1 MNKYRLQIKHHS
13 EIFASR
19 ELAVEYINNNF
30 KNNSL
35 IAEPSLFLYGEKDTN
50 KPNAIIAL
58 GAGENKVS
66 IIDIN
71 NVEEGISKLEN
82 LTELQQHEVEIIQN
96 DLQSLINA
104 CGLSFD
110 IDKNNNRISYTPNID
125 DAIIRKAK
133 DIAEAISILSTH
145 VQTELKKNTISVED
159 SHTLTL
165 GVTHNEE
172 GTVVDGNVK
181 ISTHGISDESDVND
195 NIIIVKEDGL
205 YAAADLDYDP
215 IKRTLTFTT
224 SGIKNTSMKDDAKK
238 KVFELGEHTVYT
250 PQNDG
255 HNVELI
261 VNKIDSFNSN
271 ISADV
276 KLSEDINNILVKKDG
291 KLLAEGISNNIKHN
305 DTTVADALNLNTN
318 NINVL
323 SKGLEDEIAR
333 AVVAESELGNN
344 IDVITKDVAS
354 NNTYIANV
362 EGNLS
367 NYKGEVELKFAD
379 QNQKLQ
385 EYINNNT
392 IQGVGTNTIIIESQ
406 KGVND
411 KGYQIKGDVLLSND
425 KSIIVSEG
433 GLSANINVK
442 VDAHNNKLIV
452 NIGDKVIEQ
461 DLPGV
466 NLIESIVYDQ
476 KAHTIVIT
484 FSNGKVATIPV
495 DDLLEDFT
503 FNNISEE
510 PVALETSNNTDG
522 SVNVAARLK
531 LRSEDNILA
540 VENGLLYASKSAI
553 DNAISVETS
562 RAQSKENEIITKIDT
577 AVADLFVNIQS
588 NSNLINT
595 ESERAKLA
603 ESEIE
608 KSLAESNIL
617 YSTEIGNLN
626 TKVSK
631 TEENINTNTTRINEI
646 NVSFQALSDEVE
658 AEVLRS
664 KAVETQLQNDIN
676 SEIERAINEETLMKT
691 TITNNS
697 ESIVALNTK
706 VDNIKNDINIINGSV
721 ETKGSIL
728 EIVTH
733 SQEDTLLQAKVYTDT
748 VADTKANVNDV
759 YTKSECN
766 EKFLTEH
773 QDISHLATI
782 ASVTEVEESLT
793 SSLSNLENSL
803 STKVDVSELDW
814 YATKKYVDEITDDLA
829 IRNGILETK
838 TNLIGINENM
848 KFVVNGNEYSSIN
861 SAIESVQGGGSV
873 DLSEV
878 YNLITEMQNK
888 INSLELQVKSLQ
900 EQLNDIHNTDLD
912 VATALSALIGVDE
925 ETFKD
930 NEKTLNK
937 EEVQLKLGVD
947 SGEYGNE

>member
-1 MNKYRLQIKHHS
+1 MNKFRLQIKHHS

-30 KNNSL
+30 KTNSL
-35 IAEPSLFLYGEKDTN
+35 IAEPSLFLYGAKDTV
-50 KPNAIIAL
+50 KPNAIL
-58 GAGENKVS
+58 VFGAGENKIS

-71 NVEEGISKLEN
+71 NVEEGINKIEN
-82 LTELQQHEVEIIQN
+82 ITTLQQQELKVIEN
-96 DLQSLINA
+96 DIQSLISA
-104 CGLSFD
+104 CGLSFNV
-110 IDKNNNRISYTPNID
+110 DKNNNRITYAPNID
-125 DAIIRKAK
+125 DEVLRKAK
-133 DIAEAISILSTH
+133 DITEAITLLSTH
-145 VQTELKKNTISVED
+145 IQNELKQNKLSIENTN
-159 SHTLTL
+159 TLVLDITQ
-165 GVTHNEE
+165 NSD
-172 GTVVDGNVK
+172 GTTIFGNVK

-215 IKRTLTFTT
+215 IKRTLTFTS
-224 SGIKNTSMKDDAKK
+224 SGVKNNTMKDDAKK

-291 KLLAEGISNNIKHN
+291 KLLAEGVSNNIKHN

-344 IDVITKDVAS
+344 IDVITKNVAS
-354 NNTYIANV
+354 NNTYIAAV
-362 EGNLS
+362 EGNLT
-367 NYKGEVELKFAD
+367 NYKNEVELKFAD

-588 NSNLINT
+588 NSNLVNT

-608 KSLAESNIL
+608 KLIVESNTL
-617 YSTEIGNLN
+617 FSSEIGNLN

-664 KAVETQLQNDIN
+664 KAVEAQLQNDIN

-759 YTKSECN
+759 YTKSECD

-773 QDISHLATI
+773 QDISHLATKE
-782 ASVTEVEESLT
+782 EVNEVKEILT
-793 SSLSNLENSL
+793 I
-803 STKVDVSELDW
+803 KVDKTELDR
-814 YATKKYVDEITDDLA
+814 YATTKYVDEITDDLS
-829 IRNGILETK
+829 NEVGILNTK
-838 TNLIGINENM
+838 TNLIDVNENM
-848 KFVVNGNEYSSIN
+848 KFVVNGNEYTSIN
-861 SAIESVQGGGSV
+861 NAIESINNGGNT
-873 DLSEV
+873 DLSEI
-878 YNLITEMQNK
+878 YQLIQEMQTK
-888 INSLELQVKSLQ
+888 IKSLEDEISSLKQ
-900 EQLNDIHNTDLD
+900 QTKIDSDI
-912 VATALSALIGVDE
+912 ATALSVLTGVNE
-925 ETFKD
+925 EIFTD
-930 NEKTLNK
+930 NEQTLDK
-937 EEVQLKLGVD
+937 EDIQMSID